1 MLVYKIGIPC
11 APAIGAID
19 KASDPAPPATTTLL
33 ILTPW
38 LAISLAIFTE
48 VSEASYP
55 PRDLTSVTEAI
66 VFTSLITFSLIT
78 ADPLVINTVLTLSLV
93 S

>member
-1 MLVYKIGIPC
+1 MGIPC
-11 APAIGAID
+11 EPAIGAID

-33 ILTPW
+33 ILTP
-38 LAISLAIFTE
+38 LVAISLAIFTE

-55 PRDLTSVTEAI
+55 PRSLTSVTEAI
-66 VFTSLITFSLIT
+66 VFTSFITLSLIT
-78 ADPLVINTVLTLSLV
+78 ADPLVIYTVLTLSLI